1 MQKSLASFGDEE
13 VERRSK
19 EIKEVSLSLDSHP
32 SFIGAWMLDDMSV
45 CDDLIKLHNSQ
56 FEELGNIGVSN
67 TVDGEEIIDKSI
79 KNSLDLPLPVH
90 HPINYKYSVELQKV
104 LLAYIAKYPRVEHVA
119 RFEIEAAN
127 IQKYPK
133 GGGYHQ
139 WHAERNSGNSCV
151 MRYLVFMTYLNDISD
166 SGETE
171 FLYQKLKVK
180 PKKGL
185 TLIWP
190 VDWTHTH
197 RGIPSMTE
205 EKYIITGWYRFAE
218 GVQHGN

>member
-1 MQKSLASFGDEE
+1 MMTESLAVFHNEE
-13 VERRSK
+13 IKKRSK
-19 EIKEVSLSLDSHP
+19 EIKEVSLPLDSHP

-45 CDDLIKLHNSQ
+45 CDELIKVHSSE
-56 FEELGNIGVSN
+56 FEELGNIGCFQKSVGGSEPF
-67 TVDGEEIIDKSI
+67 VDKNI
-79 KNSLDLPLPVH
+79 KDSLDLTLPTFH
-90 HPINYKYSVELQKV
+90 STNYKYVIELQKV
-104 LLAYIAKYPRVEHVA
+104 LFAYISKYPRAEYCPK
-119 RFEIEAAN
+119 FQIESTN

-139 WHAERNSGNSCV
+139 WHTERNGNNSSV
-151 MRYLVFMTYLNDISD
+151 MRHLVFMTYLNDVED
-166 SGETE
+166 GGETE
-171 FLYQKLKVK
+171 FMYQKLKVK

-205 EKYIITGWYRFAE
+205 EKYIMTGWYTFTGE
-218 GVQHGN
+218 

>member
-67 TVDGEEIIDKSI
+67 TTDGEEIIDKSI

-139 WHAERNSGNSCV
+139 WHTERNGLFTSH
-151 MRYLVFMTYLNDISD
+151 RHLVYMTYLNDISD
-166 SGETE
+166 GGETE

-180 PKKGL
+180 PRKGL

-197 RGIPSMTE
+197 RGLPSMTE
-205 EKYIITGWYRFAE
+205 EKCIATGWYDFVGE
-218 GVQHGN
+218 KDGN